1 MFTGQMQGL
10 PVIQTMQRDISI
22 PIHVQTTYLMALTA
36 SLPSPENRTITATYC
51 SAIMH
56 AGVVVHVC
64 PRPADARE
72 KAAAV
77 LSVSQARYPILGKP
91 LMRWS

>member
-1 MFTGQMQGL
+1 MT
-10 PVIQTMQRDISI
+10 
-22 PIHVQTTYLMALTA
+22 
-36 SLPSPENRTITATYC
+36 TATYC

-77 LSVSQARYPILGKP
+77 VPSARRDILGKP

>member
-1 MFTGQMQGL
+1 M
-10 PVIQTMQRDISI
+10 PSI
-22 PIHVQTTYLMALTA
+22 PIHVHTTYLMALTA